1 MIYMNTS
8 PPYYVYGS
16 NSTKPTIG
24 KWFHITYTLND
35 SLRKSSIY
43 INGVCVDS
51 SQSGQ
56 VNSIP
61 SGIKNSLRIGVNF
74 IGRIDELKIF
84 NHSFNSTQATDLY
97 NNSNKP
103 LSPCTGPLPI
113 ELLSFNANCKNDGI
127 QLNWSTGS
135 EQNNDKFIIEKSRDG
150 KDWININTIKGTGNS
165 NTELN
170 YTITDKDNWN
180 SITYYRLSQIDF
192 NGKTETFDPISIDCG
207 IKESNVILYPNP
219 NNGSFTI
226 EVSSEQMELNTEL
239 IITDITGKI
248 IHKDVIDI
256 SEGKTNI
263 PIELNLNKG
272 IYNVNLINKHNNKVI
287 KMMVN

>member
-1 MIYMNTS
+1 M
-8 PPYYVYGS
+8 
-16 NSTKPTIG
+16 
-24 KWFHITYTLND
+24 
-35 SLRKSSIY
+35 
-43 INGVCVDS
+43 
-51 SQSGQ
+51 
-56 VNSIP
+56 
-61 SGIKNSLRIGVNF
+61 
-74 IGRIDELKIF
+74 
-84 NHSFNSTQATDLY
+84 
-97 NNSNKP
+97 
-103 LSPCTGPLPI
+103 
-113 ELLSFNANCKNDGI
+113 LSFNANCKNDGI